1 MSDNPFQAAQDI
13 LKKINEIAPAKG
25 LSSDELHALEVYNKL
40 SRAEPLAT
48 ALRRHG
54 VDIEEPGAAAKA
66 MRGGVGL
73 KDEFWADWI
82 ALRISEA
89 LIVSDRLRQELS
101 VAGRA
106 AKAKEAAAARGAK
119 GNAGGDRK
127 R

>member
-1 MSDNPFQAAQDI
+1 MSETPFQAVQDI
-13 LKKINEIAPAKG
+13 LKKIKEIAPAKG
-25 LSSDELHALEVYNKL
+25 LSPDELHALEVYNKL

-54 VDIEEPGAAAKA
+54 VDVAEPGAAAEA
-66 MRGGVGL
+66 MRGIGL
-73 KDEFWADWI
+73 REEFWADWI

-89 LIVSDRLRQELS
+89 IIVSDRLRRELS
-101 VAGRA
+101 AAGRA
-106 AKAKEAAAARGAK
+106 AKTKEAAAARGAK